1 MKPHYLNAS
10 IWVQKSHSGW
20 TVKVYWSSYLK
31 HKTKYLVLVEFAF
44 YLFFIIVYFQ
54 VISDVLLQAEQFKI
68 QLYFPVCIQK
78 INENSFFFLIILQ
91 YLVSAHFLFSLLF
104 HSCFSHK
111 ILTVVLIFMKYFNF
125 DVITDFCRMWC
136 SQNISSCC
144 SQISF

>member
-78 INENSFFFLIILQ
+78 INENSFFFFNNFAVLGICTFPIFP
-91 YLVSAHFLFSLLF
+91 LVPFLF
-104 HSCFSHK
+104 
-111 ILTVVLIFMKYFNF
+111 LT
-125 DVITDFCRMWC
+125 
-136 SQNISSCC
+136 
-144 SQISF
+144 